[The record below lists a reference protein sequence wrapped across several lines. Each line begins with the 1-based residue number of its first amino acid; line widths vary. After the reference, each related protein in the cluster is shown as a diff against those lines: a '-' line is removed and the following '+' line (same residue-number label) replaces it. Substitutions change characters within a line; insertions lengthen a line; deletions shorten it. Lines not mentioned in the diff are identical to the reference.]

1 MKILIDVCLSPD
13 WVMFFREHGVESVHW
28 TMIGECDAED
38 SAIFSYANEHEF
50 IIFTHDLDFG
60 TLLAQSKSNGPSVI
74 QARVQDPS
82 PEAIGVFVLQLLRQF
97 ETPLHNGAIVTLA
110 ADKRKVRILPIT

>member
-13 WVMFFREHGVESVHW
+13 WVAFFREHGVESIHW
-28 TMIGECDAED
+28 TMIGACDAKD
-38 SAIFSYANEHEF
+38 SAIFSYAHENDF

-60 TLLAQSKSNGPSVI
+60 TLLAQAKSSGPSVI

-82 PEAIGVFVLQLLRQF
+82 PDAIGVLVLQLLRQF
-97 ETPLHNGAIVTLA
+97 QTPLLNGAIVTLA
-110 ADKRKVRILPIT
+110 ADKRKVRILPI

>member
-13 WVMFFREHGVESVHW
+13 WVPFFGTRGIESIHW
-28 TMIGECDAED
+28 TTIGKCHADD
-38 SAIFSYANEHEF
+38 SVIFSYAHDNKF

-60 TLLAQSKSNGPSVI
+60 TLLAQTKSKSPSVI

-82 PEAIGVFVLQLLRQF
+82 PDAIGLLVVQLLEQF
-97 ETPLHNGAIVTLA
+97 QTPLLEGAIVTLA
-110 ADKRKVRILPIT
+110 SDKKKVRILPI